1 MVERVK
7 DKTGKSYEN
16 LTQAIFQ
23 SILAQTELRNVD
35 VKRDVVLKGKET
47 SHQIDIYWKFEIGEV
62 QYETIVQAKD
72 WGKRVDQG
80 ALLQFKSV
88 LNDLPG
94 QPKGIFVT
102 RTGYQKSAKKYALAR
117 GILLYELRE

>member
-35 VKRDVVLKGKET
+35 VKRVPV
-47 SHQIDIYWKFEIGEV
+47 
-62 QYETIVQAKD
+62 
-72 WGKRVDQG
+72 
-80 ALLQFKSV
+80 
-88 LNDLPG
+88 
-94 QPKGIFVT
+94 
-102 RTGYQKSAKKYALAR
+102 
-117 GILLYELRE
+117 